1 MPAATISSPAPPSSG
16 RSSSSSSDIAC
27 DLASVCV
34 DVIKLFA
41 PDIHQADDTVKF
53 HQVDEK
59 RARGTE
65 LSSCSRRFKRKVLTI
80 LYCKFSYLFFLQLRG
95 ICSGRVSA
103 CLSFTSWCSI
113 ETAERSLRSIMQT
126 KPHNSILSILIQ
138 KMLPLSTFFV
148 AFIFVMCG
156 DRDFKF
162 SKS

>member
-80 LYCKFSYLFFLQLRG
+80 LYCKFSYLFFYS
-95 ICSGRVSA
+95 CVA
-103 CLSFTSWCSI
+103 YAVAVCLPVCPS
-113 ETAERSLRSIMQT
+113 QVGV
-126 KPHNSILSILIQ
+126 LSKRLNVAYVASCKQSHTIVYWVFWYKRCCHFL
-138 KMLPLSTFFV
+138 LFLSPLSL
-148 AFIFVMCG
+148 
-156 DRDFKF
+156 
-162 SKS
+162 